1 MENNGA
7 TIEDQFLRD
16 YEAEEAIHPKIRW
29 DTLHN
34 PLGPRE
40 KLILDTNHYYMLKL
54 KEDIN
59 GIDRYVTLA
68 YLIDKNTIG
77 FDYSLMEHNHYK
89 FSKDLLIEMITIDPS
104 IRGKVVAYERTIN
117 DKEVELPDNKEED

>member
-1 MENNGA
+1 MKNNGA
-7 TIEDQFLRD
+7 IIEDQFLRD
-16 YEAEEAIHPKIRW
+16 YEAEEAIHPKIGRNI
-29 DTLHN
+29 LHN

-54 KEDIN
+54 KEDSN

-89 FSKDLLIEMITIDPS
+89 FSKVLLTEMVEIDPT
-104 IRGKVVAYERTIN
+104 IKDKVDVYEYNI
-117 DKEVELPDNKEED
+117 DVKKVELPDNKEN

>member
-1 MENNGA
+1 MKNNGA

-16 YEAEEAIHPKIRW
+16 YEAEGAIHPKLRLN
-29 DTLHN
+29 TLHN

-40 KLILDTNHYYMLKL
+40 KLLLDTNHYYMLKL
-54 KEDIN
+54 KEDSN

-89 FSKDLLIEMITIDPS
+89 FSKDLLTEMIMIDPS
-104 IRGKVVAYERTIN
+104 IKDKVIAYECTIN
-117 DKEVELPDNKEED
+117 VKQVEFPDNKEN